1 MYHLVHVDRLYRFQ
15 QLYPLEGA
23 MSVLVVGAG
32 PTGMVTALVLAAN
45 GVPCRV
51 LERRTHPSDGS
62 RALGL
67 QARSMELLAGL
78 GLADEIER
86 VAYRLSGAS
95 IMRGDAELS
104 RLTWV
109 PPQSPYPYTY
119 VLPQPGLESILRK
132 GMRAAGVEIEY
143 GAEVQNID
151 RNDESVGVRLG
162 DGRVLECEWLVGAD
176 GARSAVREALGIP
189 FTGGATGET
198 YYLGDIVLESEM
210 SFQDSAMW
218 LGPAGPLMLMRLP
231 GGDGLWRVF
240 ADMSDRSRREEL
252 REPGITELQRLVDER
267 GTGGTRITQVEWTSI
282 FRTRVCLADEYR
294 RGRVFLAG
302 DAAHIFPPFGGQGM
316 NLGIQDAVN
325 LAWRLV
331 QVESGASPDLLDGYE
346 AERRPVAASTIRDVE
361 SRRRMYALRNPL
373 ARSLRDLVL
382 RLGAGIPG
390 AARQASLRN
399 SQLAVSYGDGA
410 RWPFGRRPAI
420 GDRAPDAVL
429 ADGTVHDR
437 LAVTHFTLLHFRSGN
452 RVDGPGAPAGAVDA
466 TDRMTV
472 VPIDDE
478 TDPKGEVRERYSIR
492 GEGFVL
498 VRPDG
503 HVAYRGNEA
512 TEVHRALAHFTGSDR
527 AV

>member
-1 MYHLVHVDRLYRFQ
+1 
-15 QLYPLEGA
+15 
-23 MSVLVVGAG
+23 
-32 PTGMVTALVLAAN
+32 MVTALVLAAN
-45 GVPCRV
+45 GIRCRV
-51 LERRTHPSDGS
+51 LEQRTGPSDGS

-86 VAYRLSGAS
+86 ISYRLSGAS

-104 RLTWV
+104 RLAWV
-109 PPQSPYPYTY
+109 PPRSPYPYTY

-132 GMRAAGVEIEY
+132 ALRAAGVEIEY
-143 GAEVQNID
+143 GADVQDID
-151 RNDESVGVRLG
+151 HNDECVDVQLG
-162 DGRVLECEWLVGAD
+162 DGRRLECEWLVGAD
-176 GARSAVREALGIP
+176 GARSTVREALGIS

-198 YYLGDIVLESEM
+198 YYLGDIRLESKM

-267 GTGGTRITQVEWTSI
+267 GTGSTRITEVEWTSI

-325 LAWRLV
+325 LAWRLA
-331 QVESGASPDLLDGYE
+331 QVESGASPDLLDDYE
-346 AERRPVAASTIRDVE
+346 TERRPVAASTIRDVE

-373 ARSLRDLVL
+373 ARSLRDIVL
-382 RLGAGIPG
+382 RLGARFPG
-390 AARQASLRN
+390 AARQASLQN
-399 SQLAVSYGDGA
+399 SQLAVRYGDGS
-410 RWPFGRRPAI
+410 RRPFTRRPAV
-420 GDRAPDAVL
+420 GDRAPDAAL

-437 LAVTHFTLLHFRSGN
+437 LAVTHFTLLHFRSEN
-452 RVDGPGAPAGAVDA
+452 RAEEPGEPLEAVGA
-466 TDRMTV
+466 TERMIV

-478 TDPKGEVRERYSIR
+478 TDPKREVRKRYSMR

-503 HVAYRGNEA
+503 HVAYRGNEFA
-512 TEVHRALAHFTGSDR
+512 GAHRAFARFTGSDR

>member
-1 MYHLVHVDRLYRFQ
+1 
-15 QLYPLEGA
+15 
-23 MSVLVVGAG
+23 
-32 PTGMVTALVLAAN
+32 MVTALVLAAN

-51 LERRTHPSDGS
+51 LERRARPSGGS

-78 GLADEIER
+78 GLTDEIER

-104 RLTWV
+104 RLAWV

-132 GMRAAGVEIEY
+132 GLHAAGVEIEY
-143 GAEVQNID
+143 GADVQEVD
-151 RNDESVGVRLG
+151 HHDECVGVRLG
-162 DGRVLECEWLVGAD
+162 DGRVLESEWLVGAD
-176 GARSAVREALGIP
+176 GARSVVREALGIS

-198 YYLGDIVLESEM
+198 YYLGDVVVESEM

-218 LGPAGPLMLMRLP
+218 LGPDGPLMLMRLP

-240 ADMSDRSRREEL
+240 ADMSHRSPGAEL

-267 GTGGTRITQVEWTSI
+267 GTCGIQITEVEWTSI

-294 RGRVFLAG
+294 HGRVFLAG

-325 LAWRLV
+325 LAWRLA
-331 QVESGASPDLLDGYE
+331 QVESGASPDLLDDYE
-346 AERRPVAASTIRDVE
+346 TERRPVAAATIRDVE

-373 ARSLRDLVL
+373 ARSLRDVVL
-382 RLGAGIPG
+382 RFGAGFPG
-390 AARQASLRN
+390 AARQASLQN
-399 SQLAVSYGDGA
+399 SQLAVRYGGGS
-410 RWPFGRRPAI
+410 RRPFMRRPAL

-429 ADGTVHDR
+429 VDGTVHDR
-437 LAVTHFTLLHFRSGN
+437 LAVTHFTLLHFHSGN
-452 RVDGPGAPAGAVDA
+452 RAHGPGEPAAAAGA
-466 TDRMTV
+466 TERMVV

-478 TDPKGEVRERYSIR
+478 TDPAGEARDRYSMR

-503 HVAYRGNEA
+503 HVAYRGHEFA
-512 TEVHRALAHFTGSDR
+512 EVRRVLARFTGGGR